1 MSNEEMQIDML
12 TRYSKVE
19 DKIQEVKN
27 YEYRICKNLLNIG
40 IDKIPFEDMKIF
52 ENSIN
57 EFVSFLT
64 TISDLLK
71 FEYTQAMPNFKS
83 NLEYLCK
90 KYLDKEKDINKS

>member
-12 TRYSKVE
+12 TRYSKVL

-27 YEYRICKNLLNIG
+27 YEYRICKTLLNIG
-40 IDKIPFEDMKIF
+40 IDKIPFEDMKVF

-57 EFVSFLT
+57 DFVACLN
-64 TISDLLK
+64 TIATLLK
-71 FEYTQAMPNFKS
+71 FEFTQAQPNFKS

-90 KYLDKEKDINKS
+90 KYLDGEKSTNES